1 MKRLLKW
8 LLPIIILGIAI
19 AGFISLKSS
28 KPKMPPK
35 PITERSWSV
44 NAIAASPQSIA
55 PEIELYA
62 EVENPRQVV
71 LRASIAADVQ
81 SVEVREG
88 ATIKQGDLLIQ
99 LDTSD
104 IDLQIAQQRAQI
116 DALKAQLSA
125 ELLRFETDKK
135 ALAIEEEM
143 LVIAQRSQQR
153 QLNLSGKKLASQEQL
168 DTAEMNTQQRQLSL
182 VSRKQSL
189 ADHPN
194 RVAQLKAS
202 IAQSQAQLDKSL
214 LDRERAFV
222 KAPFDGRATKISIA
236 VGDRLRANDAL
247 ASVYPNSD
255 LEVRAQLPSRALAL
269 IKSQSS
275 LADLEA
281 VAKIDGQ
288 QFELELDRLSAE
300 VATGSTGVDGLFR
313 FVDSDYLPEPGR
325 TISVALTLP
334 ELNDV
339 IALPPVAL
347 YGTDRIYRVT
357 DSRLEA
363 VTVNHLGY
371 RTNSNDQREIL
382 IKSDQLNAGDKII
395 TTQLPNAVSGMLVE
409 VKQ

>member
-1 MKRLLKW
+1 M
-8 LLPIIILGIAI
+8 
-19 AGFISLKSS
+19 
-28 KPKMPPK
+28 
-35 PITERSWSV
+35 V
-44 NAIAASPQSIA
+44 ASPQAIA

-81 SVEVREG
+81 SVDVREG
-88 ATIKQGDLLIQ
+88 ASIKKGDLLIQ
-99 LDTSD
+99 LDTRD

-125 ELLRFETDKK
+125 EMLRYETDKK

-153 QLNLSGKKLASQEQL
+153 QLDLSDKKLASQEQL
-168 DTAEMNTQQRQLSL
+168 DTADMNTQQRQLSL
-182 VSRKQSL
+182 VSRQQSL

-214 LDRERAFV
+214 LDRQRASV
-222 KAPFDGRATKISIA
+222 KAPFDGRTTNVSVAE
-236 VGDRLRANDAL
+236 GDRLRANDAL

-269 IKSQSS
+269 IKNQSALS
-275 LADLEA
+275 DLKA
-281 VAKIDGQ
+281 IAKIDGQ
-288 QFELELDRLSAE
+288 QFELKLDRLSAE
-300 VATGSTGVDGLFR
+300 VAAGSTGVDGLFR
-313 FVDSDYLPEPGR
+313 FVDSGYLPEPGR

-334 ELNDV
+334 EVGDV

-347 YGTDRIYRVT
+347 YGTDRIYRVS

-371 RTNSNDQREIL
+371 RTSEGNQREIL
-382 IKSDQLNAGDKII
+382 IKSDQLEAGDQII

>member
-1 MKRLLKW
+1 VKRLLKW
-8 LLPIIILGIAI
+8 LLPIIILGIAV

-28 KPKMPPK
+28 KPTMPPK

-44 NAIAASPQSIA
+44 NTIAASPQSIA

-62 EVENPRQVV
+62 EVENPRQVI

-88 ATIKQGDLLIQ
+88 ANIKKGDLLIQ
-99 LDTSD
+99 LDTRD

-143 LVIAQRSQQR
+143 LLIAQRSQKR
-153 QLNLSGKKLASQEQL
+153 QLELSDKKLASQEQL
-168 DTAEMNTQQRQLSL
+168 DTSEMNTQQRQLNL

-202 IAQSQAQLDKSL
+202 IAQAQAQLDKSL
-214 LDRERAFV
+214 LDRERAGV
-222 KAPFDGRATKISIA
+222 TAPFDGRATEVSIA
-236 VGDRLRANDAL
+236 IGDRIRVNDAL

-269 IKSQSS
+269 IKTQASFS
-275 LADLEA
+275 DLEA
-281 VAKIDGQ
+281 IANIDGQ
-288 QFELELDRLSAE
+288 PFELELDRLSAE
-300 VATGSTGVDGLFR
+300 VANGSTGVDGLFR
-313 FVDSDYLPEPGR
+313 FVDLDNLPEPGR
-325 TISVALTLP
+325 TVSIALTLP
-334 ELNDV
+334 ELSDV

-371 RTNSNDQREIL
+371 RTNSDNQREIL
-382 IKSDQLNAGDKII
+382 IKSDQLSAGDTII